1 MPPAPLPPHERERL
15 ATLAEYQVLDT
26 PAEPA
31 FDDLVRMASEGLAVP
46 MAMISLI
53 DHDRQWF
60 KAKVGIEQSQVPRS
74 LSLCAH
80 ALLDPE
86 DPLVVSDATQDPRF
100 ADNPFVTGEAHIRFY
115 AGIPLVTPDRH
126 CLGTFCV
133 TDTHPRPISP
143 EQVEQLQRLA
153 RQVMALL
160 DLRRSHLQD
169 KSLTGSPLP
178 TASEIRQRQRQT
190 WQRWGWGLALGLS
203 LMALTTGGLWRSVER
218 LEQATQ
224 AQNPS
229 TQGVDPGWK
238 ALYRGLLLE
247 RGLDLAL
254 VAMVLGLGI
263 RELRQRQQIEDQLRQ
278 DRNFTTSMINATA
291 TLVWVIDPEGRI
303 LRFNPACERLT
314 GYSLAEVLGQLISD
328 LNLLAPQSWGTFH
341 DFLGAVYTQQTLAPE
356 IELCCRHRQGSLFW
370 IRFSNSAL
378 YDSEGRISYIT
389 CMGIDITQQQRI
401 QEALQESE
409 ASYRDLFESAHDLI
423 QSVNPQGKF
432 LFVNRAWRER
442 LGYGSQEIEQL
453 SIEQVVHPKYRLQW
467 RQLLLRAATE
477 NPLDPAVECLL
488 ITRQGGYVAVEG
500 NLNIHK
506 WQGQVHSIR
515 AILRDVT
522 LRKQAEDAFRQQS
535 QRNKLFADISLKIR
549 QSLQIKT
556 ILRTTVDEVCDI
568 LSADRVLIYRFLS
581 GQSGTVMMEANIG
594 DWPVLEGLT
603 LRYPYVDQSW
613 SRQNSTRQNSSKKD
627 SFKNHNQE
635 GILVVDD
642 IHNDL
647 QSDPLSPAIQ
657 QALGQW
663 QVKAA
668 LVVPVFLH
676 QRLWGLMM
684 VHQCSGCRHWQPQ
697 EIDLVSQL
705 ANQLGIALSQA
716 HLLAQERSRR
726 QELTQR
732 NQELH
737 QARQVAEAAA
747 ATKGIFL
754 ATMSHEVRT
763 PLNAML
769 VTTEL
774 LQNSSLSSEQ
784 EELLATLQEN
794 GHALLELVNGI
805 LDISKLEAGGIRLDT
820 TGFDLRQVM
829 ETSLERF
836 ALAAEAK
843 GLALDLW
850 IEPGVP
856 THLKGDPTRLRQI
869 IDHLLSN
876 GVKFTPEG
884 SVAVAV
890 KGTVQGTTIDLLI
903 TVTDTG
909 LGIEAD
915 YLPALF
921 TPFSQRDGSSTRR
934 YGGTGLGLALCQQLT
949 LLMKGQIG
957 VESQPDQGSTF
968 WVRLPFEIETSEVWD
983 PADFEIKP
991 EQRLLAITSPFRQQV
1006 ISSLLIPWGL
1016 ELEGTSSLAQGLER
1030 LGQGARPT
1038 LCLLDWQLLDQAQ
1051 PEADPWP
1058 VLLGDPLLQAVNWIL
1073 LVPKSLH
1080 AELKLDPNRVEI
1092 LETPIQADALR
1103 QALQRVWQPDRQP
1116 LPAPQ
1121 RIPRPSGSLALS
1133 SRFAA
1138 SGSRRNPL
1146 TDPPQWLPQL
1156 REGEPQPSDLHGAS
1170 SSPTYSQ
1177 STHGQDLGQ
1186 PQILVVE
1193 DNPVNRKLILRQLQ
1207 HLGFKAD
1214 VAEDGQQALEAHT
1227 QKPYDIV
1234 LMDCMM
1240 PVMDG
1245 YTAARRIRQL
1255 ESHTRPE
1262 QPVTIIAVT
1271 ANAFAQDRD
1280 QCLVAGMDD
1289 HLSKPISADRLK
1301 ASLDH
1306 WIQVRTHPLE
1316 GDPVS
1321 VDSLEIPQVSLDGS
1335 LEQAVIPDQD
1345 GAPQPS
1351 QDPINTDWL
1360 SRISGGDRAFEQE
1373 LIETF
1378 LQDSVHQRAA
1388 LSGAVESSSWQ
1399 SLAALAHRMKGAS
1412 GNLGAE
1418 RIQQAAIALEMAAK
1432 QQDTDGSRHH
1442 LADLE
1447 QGIQALVDWVQ
1458 KVE

>member
-15 ATLAEYQVLDT
+15 ATLAQYQVLDT

-31 FDDLVRMASEGLAVP
+31 FDDLVRMASELLAVP

-60 KAKVGIEQSQVPRS
+60 KAKVGIEQSQTPRS
-74 LSLCAH
+74 ASFCAH
-80 ALLDPE
+80 ALLAPE
-86 DPLVVSDATQDPRF
+86 DPLIVSDATQDPRF
-100 ADNPFVTGEAHIRFY
+100 SDNPWVTGETHLRFY
-115 AGIPLVTPDRH
+115 AGIPLVTPEHH

-133 TDTHPRPISP
+133 SDTHARQISP

-153 RQVMALL
+153 RQVMTQL
-160 DLRRSHLQD
+160 DVRRSHLQD

-178 TASEIRQRQRQT
+178 TTSEIRQRQRQT
-190 WQRWGWGLALGLS
+190 GQRWGWGLALGVS
-203 LMALTTGGLWRSVER
+203 LMALTTGGLWRSVDR

-224 AQNPS
+224 VQNLS
-229 TQGVDPGWK
+229 TQGVALDWK

-254 VAMVLGLGI
+254 VAIVLGFGI
-263 RELRQRQQIEDQLRQ
+263 RELRQRQQIEAQLRQ
-278 DRNFTTSMINATA
+278 DRNFTINMINGTA

-314 GYSLAEVLGQLISD
+314 GYSLGEVLGQLISD
-328 LNLLAPQSWGTFH
+328 LNLLAPQSWGPFH
-341 DFLGAVYTQQTLAPE
+341 DFLGAIYTHQTLAPE
-356 IELCCRHRQGSLFW
+356 IELCCRHRQGSLSW

-389 CMGIDITQQQRI
+389 CMGVDITQQQRI
-401 QEALQESE
+401 QEALKESE
-409 ASYRDLFESAHDLI
+409 ANYRDLFESAHDLI

-477 NPLDPAVECLL
+477 DPLDPAVECLL

-500 NLNIHK
+500 HLNVHRR
-506 WQGQVHSIR
+506 QGQVHSIR

-603 LRYPYVDQSW
+603 LHYPYVGL
-613 SRQNSTRQNSSKKD
+613 SREKNSFES
-627 SFKNHNQE
+627 HHQE

-642 IHNDL
+642 VHNDL
-647 QSDPLSPAIQ
+647 QADPLSASIR

-684 VHQCSGCRHWQPQ
+684 VHQCSGCRHWQQQ
-697 EIDLVSQL
+697 EIDLISQL

-716 HLLAQERSRR
+716 YLLAQERSRR

-732 NQELH
+732 NQELQ

-805 LDISKLEAGGIRLDT
+805 LDISKLEAGGIRLDS

-843 GLALDLW
+843 GLALDLV

-856 THLKGDPTRLRQI
+856 THLQGDPTRLRQI

-876 GVKFTPEG
+876 AVKFTQEG

-890 KGTVQGTTIDLLI
+890 TGTVQGTTLDLLI

-957 VESQPDQGSTF
+957 VESQPDQGSRF
-968 WVRLPFEIETSEVWD
+968 WVRLPFGIDSSEISD
-983 PADFEIKP
+983 PADFVIQP
-991 EQRLLAITSPFRQQV
+991 EQRVLAITSPFRQQV
-1006 ISSLLIPWGL
+1006 IRSLLTPWGL
-1016 ELEGTSSLAQGLER
+1016 ELEGTHALAEGLEQ
-1030 LGQGARPT
+1030 LGQEGRPT

-1051 PEADPWP
+1051 PEVDPWP
-1058 VLLGDPLLQAVNWIL
+1058 VLLGDPHPQAVKWIL

-1080 AELKLDPNRVEI
+1080 SELKLDPSRVEI

-1103 QALQRVWQPDRQP
+1103 QALQRVWQPGQQP
-1116 LPAPQ
+1116 LSAPQ
-1121 RIPRPSGSLALS
+1121 RIPRRSESLALS

-1138 SGSRRNPL
+1138 LGSSRNPL
-1146 TDPPQWLPQL
+1146 TEPPQSIPQL
-1156 REGEPQPSDLHGAS
+1156 RQGALQPSDPDDARS
-1170 SSPTYSQ
+1170 SHAYPP
-1177 STHGQDLGQ
+1177 STQRQDLGQ

-1245 YTAARRIRQL
+1245 YTATRRIRQL

-1306 WIQVRTHPLE
+1306 WIQVRTHRLE
-1316 GDPVS
+1316 KDPVWADS
-1321 VDSLEIPQVSLDGS
+1321 VKIPRASLAGS
-1335 LEQAVIPDQD
+1335 LEQDGIAEQD
-1345 GAPQPS
+1345 CTPSPS
-1351 QDPINTDWL
+1351 QDPINTNWL

-1378 LQDSVHQRAA
+1378 LQDAVHQRAA

-1412 GNLGAE
+1412 GNLGAD
-1418 RIQQAAIALEMAAK
+1418 RIQQSAIALELAAK
-1432 QQDTDGSRHH
+1432 QQDPDGSRHH

-1458 KVE
+1458 KEAQLLQVE